1 MHEDT
6 TLKEM
11 REPEAYN
18 VALLTDSTNPSQLSP
33 FCLLDVRERLL
44 KLHLERGREMQ
55 FEEGDL
61 QHTI

>member
-33 FCLLDVRERLL
+33 FCLLDVRDGLLESKRERNAVCGGWLAAY
-44 KLHLERGREMQ
+44 
-55 FEEGDL
+55 DL
-61 QHTI
+61 N